1 MGLETR
7 WKVCWISHLVHAG
20 VEKLKKMPQ
29 PKWLRRRKET
39 VQRVASVV
47 IDQPVTC
54 STCNEFMRL
63 TDDRTF
69 TCTKCGAQMTL
80 EEACKV
86 LHIGEA

>member
-1 MGLETR
+1 VLDITFGCGAANYAQFMPG
-7 WKVCWISHLVHAG
+7 WK
-20 VEKLKKMPQ
+20 KLKKVPQ
-29 PKWLRRRKET
+29 PKWPHRRKET
-39 VQRVASVV
+39 VQHVASVV

-54 STCNEFMRL
+54 AACNEFMRL

-69 TCTKCGAQMTL
+69 TCTKCGVQMTL